1 MSYGKSLSTLTQK
14 ILRESLNDI
23 FDEVYAKWGG
33 DWRIDEDIAKELM
46 VPVFTGVRLQA
57 LTRKVNALMHR
68 QEDLPLDNIWRVEIR
83 DNHELLLSDFTMP
96 SASGKLKRIVNA
108 NDAPK
113 FIRDALAVLQIS
125 QDGTLIEQ
133 VGKRISDSVFYV
145 IEGETDGEHPRE
157 EGERCS

>member
-14 ILRESLNDI
+14 ILHESLDDI
-23 FDEVYAKWGG
+23 FDGVYAQWGG
-33 DWRIDEDIAKELM
+33 DKRVDEAIARELM
-46 VPVFTGVRLQA
+46 VPVFAGVRLQA
-57 LTRKVNALMHR
+57 LTRKVNALMER

-83 DNHELLLSDFTMP
+83 DNHTLKLSDFTMP
-96 SASGKLKRIVNA
+96 SASDKLNQIVKL

-125 QDGTLIEQ
+125 QDGTLVEK

-145 IEGETDGEHPRE
+145 IEGETDGEHTRE

>member
-1 MSYGKSLSTLTQK
+1 MSSVSPLMSK
-14 ILRESLNDI
+14 ILHESLDSV
-23 FDEVYAKWGG
+23 FEDVYNTWGG
-33 DWRIDEDIAKELM
+33 DKRIDDKIATDLM
-46 VPVFTGVRLQA
+46 VPVFCGDRLKT
-57 LTRKVNALMHR
+57 LVKRVNALMQR
-68 QEDLPLDNIWRVEIR
+68 QEDLPLENIWRVEVR
-83 DNHELLLSDFTMP
+83 ENHMLKLSDFTMP
-96 SASGKLKRIVNA
+96 SASDKLNQIVKL

-125 QDGTLIEQ
+125 QDGTLIEK

>member
-1 MSYGKSLSTLTQK
+1 MSYTKGLTEAIKRTQQTMM
-14 ILRESLNDI
+14 NQI
-23 FDEVYAKWGG
+23 FEEVYAEWGG

-46 VPVFTGVRLQA
+46 VPVFAGVRLQA
-57 LTRKVNALMHR
+57 LTRKVNALMER

-83 DNHELLLSDFTMP
+83 DNHTLKLSDFTMP
-96 SASGKLKRIVNA
+96 SASDKLNQIVKL

-125 QDGTLIEQ
+125 QNGTLVEK

-145 IEGETDGEHPRE
+145 IEGETDGEHTRE